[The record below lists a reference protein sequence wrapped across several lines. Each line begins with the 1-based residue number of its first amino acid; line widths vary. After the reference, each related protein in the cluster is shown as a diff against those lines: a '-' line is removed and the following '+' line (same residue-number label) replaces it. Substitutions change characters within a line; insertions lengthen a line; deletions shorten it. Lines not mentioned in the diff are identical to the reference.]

1 MKINVMLISN
11 IGIKLKKEFKMT
23 PKELQIK
30 LSEIR
35 IIIASELPINYDIK
49 VFYTIYQDLVKQALE
64 FVDQLSYKSME
75 LRYYRNF
82 PMQLISIA
90 DAKNKDYITVKEFEL
105 LYSYGDSW
113 QKERRKRVHNPLP
126 TVSKYKNKI
135 LYDHNQIKIWLH
147 NEIFK

>member
-1 MKINVMLISN
+1 MLISN

-82 PMQLISIA
+82 PMQLSSIA

>member
-1 MKINVMLISN
+1 
-11 IGIKLKKEFKMT
+11 MT

>member
-1 MKINVMLISN
+1 
-11 IGIKLKKEFKMT
+11 MT

-30 LSEIR
+30 LNEIR

-49 VFYTIYQDLVKQALE
+49 VFYTIYQDLVKQTLE

>member
-1 MKINVMLISN
+1 MLISN